1 MTIRKIAQIFP
12 ALLIFSL
19 VFVQDLPAQ
28 GQFEFGFHYSQ
39 WSIDILRSIIEDAL
53 SDSLETE
60 LKDKILEDIQNDYPE
75 LIEKRYVQNVSFDS
89 GGNNFG
95 FEIRWYP
102 AGKSGSFSLGLS
114 VEKTTMRVSLPD
126 VSADLSV
133 ENTFTGEVSNFKGGA
148 NAEFLMKPLSFH
160 LSFRWDIMPSSRI
173 RPYVTFG
180 LGAATGTAL
189 EEGQLTYA
197 YSGDLEIEGEQP
209 EHYESSENKTIKQ
222 LKDEMEEEGEEFVLP
237 GFLPFFQLNLG
248 LKGAI
253 TENLYLLVD
262 AGIWDG
268 FILRGGIAYRF

>member
-1 MTIRKIAQIFP
+1 MPIRKIAKIFP

-28 GQFEFGFHYSQ
+28 GHFEFGFHYSQ

-60 LKDKILEDIQNDYPE
+60 LKDKILEDIQKDYPE
-75 LIEKRYVQNVSFDS
+75 LRERSYIQNVSFDS

-95 FEIRWYP
+95 FEMRWYP
-102 AGKSGSFSLGLS
+102 AGKNGSFSLGFS

-133 ENTFTGEVSNFKGGA
+133 ENTFTGEVSNFKGRA

-180 LGAATGTAL
+180 FGAATGTAL

-197 YSGDLEIEGEQP
+197 YSGDLEIEGEEP
-209 EHYESSENKTIKQ
+209 EHYESSENKTLKQ
-222 LKDEMEEEGEEFVLP
+222 LKDEMEEEGDEFILP
-237 GFLPFFQLNLG
+237 GFLPFLQLNLG
-248 LKGAI
+248 VKGAI
-253 TENLYLLVD
+253 TENLYLLLD
-262 AGIWDG
+262 TGIWNG
-268 FILRGGIAYRF
+268 FILRGGIACRF

>member
-1 MTIRKIAQIFP
+1 MTIRKIAKIFP

-180 LGAATGTAL
+180 IGAATGTAL

>member
-1 MTIRKIAQIFP
+1 MPIRKIAKILP
-12 ALLIFSL
+12 ALLFFSL
-19 VFVQDLPAQ
+19 VLVQGLPGQ
-28 GQFEFGFHYSQ
+28 GHFEFGFHYSQ

-75 LIEKRYVQNVSFDS
+75 LREKGYIQNVSFDS

-95 FEIRWYP
+95 FEMRWYP

-114 VEKTTMRVSLPD
+114 LEKTTMRVSLPD

-173 RPYVTFG
+173 RPYLTFG
-180 LGAATGTAL
+180 LGVATGTAL
-189 EEGQLTYA
+189 EQGQLTYA
-197 YSGDLEIEGEQP
+197 YSGDLEIEGEKP
-209 EHYESSENKTIKQ
+209 EHYESSEKKTLKE
-222 LKDEMEEEGEEFVLP
+222 LKDEMEEEGDEFVLP
-237 GFLPFFQLNLG
+237 GFLPFIQLNLG
-248 LKGAI
+248 VKGAI